1 MNKTAVLNRK
11 QWSLLL
17 VLLFLFAS
25 PIICKA
31 ARKVGKQ
38 YRESAKHYRFDI
50 GKTFPS
56 SRNLSGSAVAPEVA
70 EAELNRFFEA
80 LDDLGLKFVRKSGL
94 KKVIICRDLKLNG
107 MPCGGVASGS
117 TILMNVGFSKK
128 TVYHEMFHIFDSA
141 NEDKSWQ
148 RLNHKKF
155 MYRKID
161 FPDRPV
167 SRGHKSKLKK
177 RDQKYGHLNF
187 DKDFASRYAQSNEK
201 EDRAETFAFMVAG
214 GKNFT
219 ARAMKSPALWGKM
232 HYIIEVTSCRS
243 LLDEDYWRK
252 KLGPEA
258 MNKNRFKKRK

>member
-1 MNKTAVLNRK
+1 
-11 QWSLLL
+11 
-17 VLLFLFAS
+17 
-25 PIICKA
+25 
-31 ARKVGKQ
+31 
-38 YRESAKHYRFDI
+38 
-50 GKTFPS
+50 
-56 SRNLSGSAVAPEVA
+56 
-70 EAELNRFFEA
+70 
-80 LDDLGLKFVRKSGL
+80 
-94 KKVIICRDLKLNG
+94 
-107 MPCGGVASGS
+107 MPCAGVASGS
-117 TILMNVGFSKK
+117 TILTNVGFSKK

-161 FPDRPV
+161 YPDRPV